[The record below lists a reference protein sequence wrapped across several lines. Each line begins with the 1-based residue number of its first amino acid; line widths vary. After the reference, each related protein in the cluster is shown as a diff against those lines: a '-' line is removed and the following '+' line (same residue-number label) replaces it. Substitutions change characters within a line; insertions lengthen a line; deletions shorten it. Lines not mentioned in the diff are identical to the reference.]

1 MALLLSVAEPSHQSY
16 RGIYHWQWR
25 PLKAIQCYD
34 AYSAFSRG
42 FLTDKRLV
50 WANDNSAGQTGRVR
64 FDRKIPVKQNLVGIG
79 WRALPPNTGTGLRRW
94 SDWFQRKCSVYLFL
108 FFTILSKVKWRVRVY
123 VHIQWHRLKRFWESV
138 RPTEGRSEHIAGSKE
153 RYSLGQNT
161 TCELS
166 G

>member
-16 RGIYHWQWR
+16 LGIYHWQWR

-64 FDRKIPVKQNLVGIG
+64 FDRKIPVKQNLRLYRWNRVKSI
-79 WRALPPNTGTGLRRW
+79 ALKQRNGT
-94 SDWFQRKCSVYLFL
+94 S
-108 FFTILSKVKWRVRVY
+108 TVKWLISNKVLCLLVFVFYNFEQSQVEGKGICTHSVTPVKALLGVGLPYRRKIPT
-123 VHIQWHRLKRFWESV
+123 HKRLKE
-138 RPTEGRSEHIAGSKE
+138 PT
-153 RYSLGQNT
+153 T
-161 TCELS
+161 P
-166 G
+166 

>member
-16 RGIYHWQWR
+16 LGIYHWQWR

-64 FDRKIPVKQNLVGIG
+64 FDRKIPVKQNLRLYRWNRVKSIAPKH
-79 WRALPPNTGTGLRRW
+79 RNGTSTVKWLI
-94 SDWFQRKCSVYLFL
+94 SNKVLCLLVFV

-138 RPTEGRSEHIAGSKE
+138 FPTEGRSQHIKG
-153 RYSLGQNT
+153 
-161 TCELS
+161 
-166 G
+166 